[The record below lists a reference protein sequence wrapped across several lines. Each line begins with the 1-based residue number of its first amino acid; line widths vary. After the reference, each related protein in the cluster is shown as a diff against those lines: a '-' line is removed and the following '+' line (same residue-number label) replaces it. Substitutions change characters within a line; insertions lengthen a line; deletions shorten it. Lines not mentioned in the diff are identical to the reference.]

1 MVSFRETLREY
12 IKKNGYSINE
22 FANKCNIDRAWLSN
36 VLSGRK
42 ELSEAKF
49 KNIIES
55 NILSE
60 VQNENLTSLYRLK
73 DYTAEQIER
82 IEYMLE
88 RLSRK
93 VRRTECFIPIDF
105 DDDRQIY
112 IGKENL
118 LSALFKILAKREE
131 ISFIYTNITAESEQA
146 VDVLYH
152 FMKEDKYKNI
162 DYKHI
167 FMTDG
172 GTSNHNLNTYFTVCD
187 FAELGYTGFSVIK
200 NVEIKSIEDN
210 DFLPYFILTDKAMMM
225 FDPEFNN
232 GVFID
237 DENIIK
243 VYTGKF
249 MSLYE
254 KGEKVIVSFSNAVEL
269 MRTLTTMHD
278 STSELSFTPDFCVTP
293 CLDYDVLSDNA
304 AQNLPNRELLIQAV
318 LNHYNLDY
326 SKFSNFLTVESL
338 NRFVKDGIIYE
349 IPRTY
354 LKPININGRVK
365 LLKCIKENIEK
376 HGKYNT
382 YILNPTKFEYNSYDV
397 QVEKIGVVTIC
408 GIRQGNKENDESF
421 MGEWLCSIND
431 ENIFK
436 DFINLKRFLVEGLYV
451 YSDEFSSSY
460 VSNLILELT
469 AELGGEK
476 S

>member
-1 MVSFRETLREY
+1 
-12 IKKNGYSINE
+12 
-22 FANKCNIDRAWLSN
+22 
-36 VLSGRK
+36 
-42 ELSEAKF
+42 
-49 KNIIES
+49 
-55 NILSE
+55 
-60 VQNENLTSLYRLK
+60 
-73 DYTAEQIER
+73 
-82 IEYMLE
+82 
-88 RLSRK
+88 
-93 VRRTECFIPIDF
+93 
-105 DDDRQIY
+105 
-112 IGKENL
+112 
-118 LSALFKILAKREE
+118 
-131 ISFIYTNITAESEQA
+131 
-146 VDVLYH
+146 
-152 FMKEDKYKNI
+152 
-162 DYKHI
+162 
-167 FMTDG
+167 
-172 GTSNHNLNTYFTVCD
+172 
-187 FAELGYTGFSVIK
+187 
-200 NVEIKSIEDN
+200 
-210 DFLPYFILTDKAMMM
+210 MM

-293 CLDYDVLSDNA
+293 CLDYDVLPDNA
-304 AQNLPNRELLIQAV
+304 SENLPNRELLIQAV

-354 LKPININGRVK
+354 LKPIDINGRVK

-469 AELGGEK
+469 AEFGGEK

>member
-60 VQNENLTSLYRLK
+60 SQNENLTSLYRLR
-73 DYTAEQIER
+73 DYTPEQIER

-167 FMTDG
+167 FMTDIG
-172 GTSNHNLNTYFTVCD
+172 ISNHNLNTYFTVCD

-210 DFLPYFILTDKAMMM
+210 DFFPYFILTDKAMMM

-293 CLDYDVLSDNA
+293 CLDY
-304 AQNLPNRELLIQAV
+304 
-318 LNHYNLDY
+318 

-354 LKPININGRVK
+354 LKPIDINSRVK
-365 LLKCIKENIEK
+365 LLKCIKDNIEK

-408 GIRQGNKENDESF
+408 GIRQGNKENEESF

-476 S
+476 N